1 MHLDACTACR
11 GGGPETCK
19 ASFKEWV
26 PWNLTRG
33 TLKVPGSDFKV
44 LPGEGALSGE
54 LTDFV
59 PGVFRKWQ
67 SGRKEG
73 KGLLGRAAISHTTGL
88 YPKQGW
94 SIREGST
101 CRADGK
107 ELHKLKSRQP
117 LPGTPETEK
126 SKEAHVSYR
135 SIRDRPFYCSDSQG
149 ESAHLERVWE
159 SGGLNLSRVSL
170 T

>member
-44 LPGEGALSGE
+44 LPGEGSLSGE

-59 PGVFRKWQ
+59 PGVLLEVAVGKERRK
-67 SGRKEG
+67 GFAG
-73 KGLLGRAAISHTTGL
+73 KSYHFPYIWPGSLTGL
-88 YPKQGW
+88 EHQG
-94 SIREGST
+94 
-101 CRADGK
+101 
-107 ELHKLKSRQP
+107 RQHMR
-117 LPGTPETEK
+117 GRWK
-126 SKEAHVSYR
+126 GA
-135 SIRDRPFYCSDSQG
+135 
-149 ESAHLERVWE
+149 
-159 SGGLNLSRVSL
+159 
-170 T
+170 